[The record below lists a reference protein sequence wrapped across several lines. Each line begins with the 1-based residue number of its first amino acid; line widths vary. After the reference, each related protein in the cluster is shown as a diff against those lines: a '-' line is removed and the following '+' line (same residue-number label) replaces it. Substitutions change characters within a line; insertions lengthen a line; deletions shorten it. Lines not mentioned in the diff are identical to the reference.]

1 MNQRSSDW
9 GRGRGER
16 WGWGRGDV
24 GLSIKNKASFV
35 FESGDGQLR
44 AVADVVHVNMQGSR
58 EHVCACSREPLH
70 GGHHLVGP
78 VTSK

>member
-44 AVADVVHVNMQGSR
+44 AAAD
-58 EHVCACSREPLH
+58 VCACPRESLH